1 MKRIILLLRAQ
12 KCWRIGRVFSA
23 VRGFALVRS
32 LAGATQMF
40 STPSRGAIH
49 EIHLPS
55 GLTRPWVFSGLPKKS
70 ARGISSTPLDCD
82 WAAGMMAPIN
92 AAPSSKRMNTDIWR
106 LLSKCGDA
114 HDLDLVGR
122 VRELRLDRGARR
134 GLAGHHPF
142 FPGDVHAREILH
154 VREED
159 LGRQELRL
167 VASRLLQESVDLLE
181 HLFGLPGDVLRRVVG

>member
-12 KCWRIGRVFSA
+12 KCWRIGRVFSD
-23 VRGFALVRS
+23 VRGFAFERS
-32 LAGATQMF
+32 PTGAAQMF
-40 STPSRGAIH
+40 STPSRGAIQ

-70 ARGISSTPLDCD
+70 ARGISSTGPDC
-82 WAAGMMAPIN
+82 ARAGVAMVPIN
-92 AAPSSKRMNTDIWR
+92 TAAASSSGGNADIRR

-134 GLAGHHPF
+134 GLA
-142 FPGDVHAREILH
+142 
-154 VREED
+154 
-159 LGRQELRL
+159 
-167 VASRLLQESVDLLE
+167 
-181 HLFGLPGDVLRRVVG
+181 